1 MTGHTERTEERTGI
15 SREPTGENTLP
26 EMPVQYFRS
35 REASTETVQKRD
47 VKMHWLSPHRKST
60 LVAISLLMTI
70 VLTIAGTVTILK
82 HYNQVEQATSS
93 PRATA
98 SSVSPMHRT
107 LRESRNI
114 LLALSIGSL
123 TSTMAV
129 VFILLR
135 AGPRMVALELWIRRM
150 GAGDLTHTV
159 NPTGNDEITELTY
172 DLEVLRRRSV
182 RSLQLDLVQE
192 LSEDLQTKND
202 ELEDILEQL
211 RRTQDQVVSRQKM
224 VELGELTAGVA
235 HEIRNPLNLIRNF
248 SQTSEYL
255 MRELLENLPAAG
267 ETATAE
273 QKELADEIAKDL
285 TDNMT
290 RMREHSDRAD
300 RIVQEMLAMG
310 RNTTGT
316 RREVQ
321 INQLLRDNVTLAY
334 QAARANDTDFN
345 LTITEDL
352 DPNAGQIHA
361 VPEDLGRVFL
371 NVVSNAC
378 YATNERAQQEDAPHD
393 YQPTLS
399 ISTRRTP
406 DNIQIRITDNG
417 NGIPPEIIN
426 QVFNPFFTTKP
437 PDRGTGLGLGLCS
450 DILHQHQ
457 GSITPESE
465 PGHHTTM
472 LISIPTNKDSQDRP

>member
-47 VKMHWLSPHRKST
+47 VKMHWLSPNRKST

-70 VLTIAGTVTILK
+70 ALTIAGTVTTLK

-93 PRATA
+93 PRSTA
-98 SSVSPMHRT
+98 SSASPMHRS

-135 AGPRMVALELWIRRM
+135 AGTRMVALELWIRRM

-172 DLEVLRRRSV
+172 DLEILRRRSV
-182 RSLQLDLVQE
+182 RSLQLDLVQQ

-202 ELEDILEQL
+202 ELEDILQQL
-211 RRTQDQVVSRQKM
+211 RRTQNQMVSRQKL
-224 VELGELTAGVA
+224 VELGELAAGVA
-235 HEIRNPLNLIRNF
+235 HEIRNPLNFIRNF
-248 SQTSEYL
+248 SQTSENL
-255 MRELLENLPAAG
+255 MRELLENLPPPG
-267 ETATAE
+267 ETATKH
-273 QKELADEIAKDL
+273 QKELVDEIANDL
-285 TDNMT
+285 TENMT
-290 RMREHSDRAD
+290 RMRDHSDRAN

-316 RREVQ
+316 PREVD
-321 INQLLRDNVTLAY
+321 INQLLQDNVTLAY

-345 LTITEDL
+345 LDIIENL
-352 DPNAGQIHA
+352 DPNAGQIQA

-371 NVVSNAC
+371 NIVSNAC
-378 YATNERAQQEDAPHD
+378 YATNERAHQDNRQHN
-393 YQPTLS
+393 YQPTLTV
-399 ISTRRTP
+399 STKRTP
-406 DNIQIRITDNG
+406 GTIEIQITDNG

-437 PDRGTGLGLGLCS
+437 PDKGTGLGLGLCS
-450 DILHQHQ
+450 DIIRQHQ
-457 GSITPESE
+457 GTITPQSE

-472 LISIPTNKDSQDRP
+472 LVSIPTNPQTGEQQ